1 MNNSDCLLLMKLNV
15 KKGSI
20 LHLSRRSARLAAL
33 LAACCMAFSGCT
45 DSVQTQEPASP
56 AVEQEQ
62 ESTFPEEMD
71 AEYYLGD
78 TVFVGDSR
86 TNGLLGYN
94 LLPPEQ
100 VFAIDGS
107 TQKTIREEA
116 FIQLEPDGE
125 ELTLEEAVR
134 ERKPGRIL
142 VAFGVNAIPLM
153 TESEFME
160 EYDALIQLLTEASP
174 DSSIIIQ
181 SILPIAWWYDK
192 MPNLT
197 NESIDYYN
205 SLLEDYCEEK
215 GFTFFDISSEFADE
229 DGSLDSR
236 YDAGDGL
243 HFNQTFYHT
252 YLELLVAKHPAAS

>member
-1 MNNSDCLLLMKLNV
+1 MKLNV
-15 KKGSI
+15 KKGFI
-20 LHLSRRSARLAAL
+20 LYLFRRSVRLTAL
-33 LAACCMAFSGCT
+33 LAACCIIFSGCA
-45 DSVQTQEPASP
+45 DSAQTQPSVPSAS
-56 AVEQEQ
+56 EQEQ
-62 ESTFPEEMD
+62 ESTFTEEMD

-86 TNGLLGYN
+86 TNGLLGYS

-134 ERKPGRIL
+134 QRKPGRIL

-153 TESEFME
+153 TENEFME
-160 EYDALIQLLTEASP
+160 EYDALIELLSEASS

-197 NESIDYYN
+197 NESIDHYN

-215 GFTFFDISSEFADE
+215 GFTFFDISGEFADN

-243 HFNQTFYHT
+243 HFNQTFYHA
-252 YLELLVAKHPAAS
+252 YLELLVAEHPAAA